1 MKHEN
6 KLKLKQHNYYNMLFY
21 LLTVILYT
29 AILHK
34 IHNQWK
40 HKIPYHGNYT
50 VERHLICD
58 EPICIL

>member
-1 MKHEN
+1 
-6 KLKLKQHNYYNMLFY
+6 MLFY
-21 LLTVILYT
+21 LVTVLLYT

-34 IHNQWK
+34 IKTQWK
-40 HKIPYHGNYT
+40 LKLPYYSNYT